1 MEEKEKL
8 PVEGENESKEGSFF
22 EDKIRPF
29 FKKWG
34 FLFTIAFIA
43 ISIVFL
49 FGPIVIVKFKNGE
62 GVKWSESINLISYLN
77 GFGDGRTMDFTLII
91 LIIGLGCA
99 VAGHWKEEI
108 GVLGTLFCL
117 VGACFLILAKAFA
130 VDYASELENFKS
142 IEIAWGGALSIAFA
156 VFAAGAS
163 LVPSF
168 RKNTLTVRDIAE
180 DGVLIAMAFGLNFL
194 KLFAAPTGGSV
205 NLQML
210 PLMLIALRHGP
221 FHGFLCGGLIYG
233 LLTCLTDG
241 YGFATYP
248 FDYLI
253 GFGSVAVLGFF
264 RPLIFGPNQ
273 KGYNLKGEIFLF
285 IGGVAST
292 ALRYIGG
299 TVSSMVVY
307 QADLVYALWYNSIY
321 ITVSGAFAFAVIMA
335 LYGPLVRVNALFP
348 VNRGLAKSDL
358 K

>member
-1 MEEKEKL
+1 VLDADLGGSTMGKM
-8 PVEGENESKEGSFF
+8 VEVEPGL
-22 EDKIRPF
+22 EDRHIEMGIAEANMISTAGGLSRVGKIPF
-29 FKKWG
+29 CS
-34 FLFTIAFIA
+34 T
-43 ISIVFL
+43 
-49 FGPIVIVKFKNGE
+49 
-62 GVKWSESINLISYLN
+62 
-77 GFGDGRTMDFTLII
+77 
-91 LIIGLGCA
+91 
-99 VAGHWKEEI
+99 
-108 GVLGTLFCL
+108 
-117 VGACFLILAKAFA
+117 
-130 VDYASELENFKS
+130 
-142 IEIAWGGALSIAFA
+142 FA

-168 RKNTLTVRDIAE
+168 RKNALTVRDIAE

-292 ALRYIGG
+292 ALRYVGG

-335 LYGPLVRVNALFP
+335 LYGPLVPVNALFP